1 MIDYSVIN
9 RSTVRTTFF
18 ILFVGG
24 LYFLLSSLVT
34 TFCNTIL
41 FGWIHIPCITTLEG
55 AGVIGFLCV
64 IYFGISFGLKHK
76 NEKMFNNSQKTNHIS
91 NTTETKENYSNYSN
105 INNKEHNFNETYGS
119 IIDKKMDNTCCNEEH
134 NIFEKLNEVEEFDDL
149 IKYKNAIKRN
159 KTMTKISDSKCLK
172 NIEKMTNEQKLQLQL
187 TLAKS
192 CGIEL
197 ESKIESKN

>member
-1 MIDYSVIN
+1 MIDYTIIN
-9 RSTVRTTFF
+9 GRTVRTTFF

-34 TFCNTIL
+34 TFCNTVL

-55 AGVIGFLCV
+55 AGILGFLCV

-76 NEKMFNNSQKTNHIS
+76 NEKIFNKSEKTYSEINSGQLYYNNSNTNNKTN
-91 NTTETKENYSNYSN
+91 NTFKE
-105 INNKEHNFNETYGS
+105 F
-119 IIDKKMDNTCCNEEH
+119 EE
-134 NIFEKLNEVEEFDDL
+134 IDDL
-149 IKYKNAIKRN
+149 IKYKNAINEIKEN
-159 KTMTKISDSKCLK
+159 TNTLQKKSKTKISDSKCLK
-172 NIEKMTNEQKLQLQL
+172 TIEKMTKEQKLQLQL

-197 ESKIESKN
+197 ESKINAKN